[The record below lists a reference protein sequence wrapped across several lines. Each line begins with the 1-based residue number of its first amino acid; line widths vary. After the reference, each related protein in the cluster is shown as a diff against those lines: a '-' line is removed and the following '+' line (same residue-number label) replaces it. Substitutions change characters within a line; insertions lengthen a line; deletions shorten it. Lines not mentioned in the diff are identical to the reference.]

1 MTYFAEYQPSDR
13 HARGH
18 VVKARLFGWVVVGI
32 TIALMSVRQQR
43 AGPGLWA
50 ALGIGIGSLL
60 ILRGAIRL
68 RREYI
73 HKTPLGRHLLNTM
86 DDWFPWL
93 VFGFQTVFLLL
104 AATVLWLSAVELGV
118 KVYTLTHI
126 NFFCLIALIPIRRVV
141 NEHARMK
148 GIEHR
153 HAVIEGVQCLIVV
166 FSTTMVAF
174 GVTQIFIPLGH
185 PITGDNT
192 PPLIVIWVIASL
204 VVLGRL
210 LLYLDHMIRKRH
222 EKR

>member
-18 VVKARLFGWVVVGI
+18 VMKARLFGWVVVVT
-32 TIALMSVRQQR
+32 TIALMHVQQR

-50 ALGIGIGSLL
+50 ALGMGGGSLL
-60 ILRGAIRL
+60 ILRGAILL
-68 RREYI
+68 RREQV

-86 DDWFPWL
+86 DTWFPWL
-93 VFGFQTVFLLL
+93 LFGFQSVILLL
-104 AATVLWLSAVELGV
+104 AATILWLSAVELGV

-126 NFFCLIALIPIRRVV
+126 NFFCLMALIPIRRVV

-153 HAVIEGVQCLIVV
+153 QGLIEGVQCLIVI
-166 FSTTMVAF
+166 FTTTMVAF

-192 PPLIVIWVIASL
+192 PPLIVIWVIATL